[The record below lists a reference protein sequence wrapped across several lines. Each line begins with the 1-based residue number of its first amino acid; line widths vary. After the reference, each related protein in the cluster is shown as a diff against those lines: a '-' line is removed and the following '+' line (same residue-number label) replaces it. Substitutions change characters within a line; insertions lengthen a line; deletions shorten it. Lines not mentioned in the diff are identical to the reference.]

1 MAESMVDAVVSS
13 GRGVDRDAALE
24 LADAAWPLSTV
35 LHAARTIREAF
46 HGERVRRC
54 AIINARSG
62 ACSEDCRFCA
72 QSVHHPT
79 DAAVFPLTDR
89 GTLIAAARRAREA
102 DVSCF
107 GIVTAGRKPGAEELA
122 EIAAHVRACREL
134 GLRGVGVSLGI
145 LDRAELCALKQAGV
159 NHYNHNLETSRRFY
173 PQICTTHSWDERYQ
187 TVADALAE
195 GLEVCSGGIFGLGE
209 SWEDRID
216 MALALRELGVRRVPM
231 NFLVPVAGTPLGQRE
246 PLSAEEALRI
256 LAIYRHLLPRADLS
270 VCGGRPQTF
279 GAQQE
284 RAFAAG
290 ATGLMTGD
298 YLTTSGFGYDEDLAM
313 LRRLGLRCECDAASG

>member
-1 MAESMVDAVVSS
+1 MGESMAEAVIGS
-13 GRGVDRDAALE
+13 GRGIDRAAALE
-24 LADAAWPLSTV
+24 LADAARPLAAV
-35 LHAARTIREAF
+35 LRAAAAIRDAF
-46 HGERVRRC
+46 HGQRVRRC

-79 DAAVFPLTDR
+79 EAAVFPLADR
-89 GTLIAAARRAREA
+89 ATLLAAARRAREA
-102 DVSCF
+102 EVSCF
-107 GIVTAGRKPGAEELA
+107 GIVTAGRKPGAAELT

-145 LDRAELCALKQAGV
+145 LDRAELRALKQAGV
-159 NHYNHNLETSRRFY
+159 VHYNHNLETSRRFY
-173 PQICTTHSWDERYQ
+173 PRICTTHSWDERYQ

-209 SWEDRID
+209 TWEDRVD
-216 MALALRELGVRRVPM
+216 MALALRELGVSRVPM
-231 NFLVPVAGTPLGQRE
+231 NFLVPVAGTPLSERE
-246 PLSAEEALRI
+246 PVSAEEALRI
-256 LAIYRHLLPRADLS
+256 LAIYRHLLPRCDLS

-279 GAQQE
+279 GDQQE

-290 ATGLMTGD
+290 ATGMMTGD
-298 YLTTSGFGYDEDLAM
+298 YLTTAGFGYAEDLAM